1 MRETGLSCRDVSF
14 QIGQHQIL
22 DHATLD
28 LPLKGLTILRGQNGA
43 GKTCFLR
50 AMIGLLPLQ
59 EGQLSINGRPPA
71 EARHHCG
78 YMPQRTDDTA
88 PMLPV
93 ISHVMACLNGT
104 CWGIPRPHRTRQKAE
119 ALLSEVGALPLADRP
134 LGVLSGG
141 ERQRVALAQAL
152 ANEPD
157 LLILDE
163 PFAAL
168 DHRGHEALLQLFS
181 QLHQHKKMD
190 LFITAHGPLATDGLS
205 MPVREIVLKGKALH
219 VHA

>member
-1 MRETGLSCRDVSF
+1 MKEAYLACHDVSF
-14 QIGQHQIL
+14 QVGRHLIL

-28 LPLKGLTILRGQNGA
+28 LPLTGLTILRGRNGA

-50 AMIGLLPLQ
+50 ALTGLLPIQGGTL
-59 EGQLSINGRPPA
+59 LINNLPPA
-71 EARHHCG
+71 KARHHCG
-78 YMPQRTDDTA
+78 YMPQRADETA

-93 ISHVMACLNGT
+93 ISHVMACLKGT
-104 CWGIPRPHRTRQKAE
+104 CWGLPHPGRTRRKAE
-119 ALLSEVGALPLADRP
+119 QLLTEIDALPLADRP

-152 ANEPD
+152 ANSPD

-168 DHRGHEALLQLFS
+168 DHKSHDALLQLFTR
-181 QLHQHKKMD
+181 LHQQKGMN
-190 LFITAHGPLATDGLS
+190 LLITAHGSLSTKDLPLPLRDVTL
-205 MPVREIVLKGKALH
+205 REGALH
-219 VHA
+219 V

>member
-1 MRETGLSCRDVSF
+1 MKKAHLSCRDVSLRV
-14 QIGQHQIL
+14 GQHPVL
-22 DHATLD
+22 SHASLE
-28 LPLKGLTILRGQNGA
+28 LPLNGLTILRGRNGA

-50 AMIGLLPLQ
+50 ALTGILPLQ
-59 EGQLSINGRPPA
+59 GGEILVNGHPPA

-93 ISHVMACLNGT
+93 ISHVMACVKGS
-104 CWGIPRPHRTRQKAE
+104 CWGLPHPGRTRRKAE
-119 ALLSEVGALPLADRP
+119 ALLSETDALSLADRP

-152 ANEPD
+152 ASSPN

-168 DHRGHEALLQLFS
+168 DHGSHEALLQLFTR
-181 QLHQHKKMD
+181 LHQQKGMD
-190 LFITAHGPLATDGLS
+190 LLMTVHGPLATSGLPL
-205 MPVREIVLKGKALH
+205 PVREITLGEGALH
-219 VHA
+219 V

>member
-1 MRETGLSCRDVSF
+1 MKEATLSCRDVSF
-14 QIGQHQIL
+14 QVGHHLIL
-22 DHATLD
+22 DHVTLE
-28 LPLKGLTILRGQNGA
+28 LPLKGLTILRGRNGA

-50 AMIGLLPLQ
+50 ALTGLLPVQGGSL
-59 EGQLSINGRPPA
+59 LINGLPPA

-78 YMPQRTDDTA
+78 YMPQRADDTA

-93 ISHVMACLNGT
+93 ISHVMASLKGT
-104 CWGIPRPHRTRQKAE
+104 CWGLPRPSVTRQKAE
-119 ALLSEVGALPLADRP
+119 ALLSETGALPLANRP

-152 ANEPD
+152 ASSPD

-168 DHRGHEALLQLFS
+168 DRKGHDTLLQLFS
-181 QLHQHKKMD
+181 QLHQQKRVN
-190 LFITAHGPLATDGLS
+190 LLITAHGALTTEGLPL
-205 MPVREIVLKGKALH
+205 PVREIVLKNGGLH
-219 VHA
+219 V